1 MLDNDINE
9 LSDAELE
16 AAFKAAKAEAGMPV
30 TVEDDVDYNDEVEEL
45 EQPDV
50 DSDDDTST
58 NKEDEQ
64 EAESDSEI
72 EENDLDEGIEADKEQ
87 TKETEDKSD
96 EVVQPTQNL
105 EEFFSEVSK
114 TKANGIEYE
123 FTNKEKLDMFNNMF
137 AKAQDYTKKTQ
148 ALKDYKKTIDIV
160 QTAGISDND
169 LNLFADVLKGNKEAI
184 ATILKR
190 TGVDALD
197 LDVENVDYVPKNY
210 GRNDTELAIKDIVD
224 EISADKEYVLT
235 HNVLE
240 KQWDSKSREKFIEN
254 PNMIKGLHIDIKS
267 GLFDKLN
274 PIMQKLKI
282 YDGASRSDL
291 DYYYMAHDQYKSSE
305 LLATSNAEKAELARV
320 ENQAKTVQ
328 ANKVDEVKAK
338 IAQQTATK
346 DASVKRK
353 AAAPTKKTAGTSK
366 INYLNDDP
374 SDDELDEW
382 FKNIKQP

>member
-16 AAFKAAKAEAGMPV
+16 AAFKAAKAEAGSPV
-30 TVEDDVDYNDEVEEL
+30 TVEDDVAYNDEVDEL

-58 NKEDEQ
+58 DKEDED
-64 EAESDSEI
+64 EVEDDSET
-72 EENDLDEGIEADKEQ
+72 EEDSLDEGTEAEEEQ
-87 TKETEDKSD
+87 PKDTEDKSD
-96 EVVQPTQNL
+96 EVVQPTQEIL
-105 EEFFSEVSK
+105 KV
-114 TKANGIEYE
+114 KANGQEYE
-123 FTNKEKLDMFNNMF
+123 FTLDEMKSQFGSIF

-148 ALKDYKKTIDIV
+148 ALKEYRKTIDIV
-160 QTAGISDND
+160 QNAGISDND
-169 LNLFADVLKGNKEAI
+169 LNLFADVLKGDKEAI

-197 LDVENVDYVPKNY
+197 LDVENVNYAPKNY

-305 LLATSNAEKAELARV
+305 LLAASNAEKAELARV

-328 ANKVDEVKAK
+328 ANKVNEVKAK

-374 SDDELDEW
+374 SDEELDEW
-382 FKNIKQP
+382 YKNIKQP

>member
-16 AAFKAAKAEAGMPV
+16 AAFKAAKAEAGEPV
-30 TVEDDVDYNDEVEEL
+30 TVEDDVVYNDEVDEL

-58 NKEDEQ
+58 DKEDED
-64 EAESDSEI
+64 EVEDDSET
-72 EENDLDEGIEADKEQ
+72 EEDSLDEGAEAEEEQ
-87 TKETEDKSD
+87 PKDTEDKSD
-96 EVVQPTQNL
+96 EVVQPTQ
-105 EEFFSEVSK
+105 EVLK
-114 TKANGIEYE
+114 VKANGQEYE
-123 FTNKEKLDMFNNMF
+123 FTLDEMKSQFGSIF

-148 ALKDYKKTIDIV
+148 ALKEYRKTIDIV
-160 QTAGISDND
+160 QNAGISDND

-197 LDVENVDYVPKNY
+197 LDVENVNYAPKNY

-274 PIMQKLKI
+274 PIMQKLKV
-282 YDGASRSDL
+282 YVAASRSDL

-305 LLATSNAEKAELARV
+305 LLAASNAEKAELARV

-328 ANKVDEVKAK
+328 ANKVNEVKAK

-346 DASVKRK
+346 DASIKRK
-353 AAAPTKKTAGTSK
+353 AAAPTKKAAGTSK

-374 SDDELDEW
+374 SDEELDEW
-382 FKNIKQP
+382 YKNIKQP

>member
-16 AAFKAAKAEAGMPV
+16 AAFKAAKAEAGVPV
-30 TVEDDVDYNDEVEEL
+30 TIEDTLVDDVDDNDEVDEL

-50 DSDDDTST
+50 DSDDDTSA
-58 NKEDEQ
+58 NKEDEK
-64 EAESDSEI
+64 EVEEDSET
-72 EENDLDEGIEADKEQ
+72 EEDNLDEGTKADKEQ
-87 TKETEDKSD
+87 PKATEDKSD
-96 EVVQPTQNL
+96 EVVQPTQEIL
-105 EEFFSEVSK
+105 KV
-114 TKANGIEYE
+114 KANGQEYE
-123 FTNKEKLDMFNNMF
+123 FTLDEMKSQFGSIF

-148 ALKDYKKTIDIV
+148 ALKEYRRTIDIV
-160 QTAGISDND
+160 QNAGISDND
-169 LNLFADVLKGNKEAI
+169 LNLFADVLKGDKEAI

-197 LDVENVDYVPKNY
+197 LDVENVNYAPKNY

-224 EISADKEYVLT
+224 DISADKEYVIT
-235 HNVLE
+235 HNILE
-240 KQWDSKSREKFIEN
+240 KQWDSKSREKFIED
-254 PNMIKGLHIDIKS
+254 PNMIRGLHIDVKS
-267 GLFDKLN
+267 GLYDKLN

-282 YDGASRSDL
+282 YDGNSKSDL
-291 DYYYMAHDQYKSSE
+291 EYYFMAHDQYMGSQREASSK
-305 LLATSNAEKAELARV
+305 AEKAELARV
-320 ENQAKTVQ
+320 ENQAKTIQ

-374 SDDELDEW
+374 SDEEVEEW

>member
-16 AAFKAAKAEAGMPV
+16 AAFKAAKAEAGAPV
-30 TVEDDVDYNDEVEEL
+30 TIEDTLVDDVDDNDEVDEL
-45 EQPDV
+45 EQPNV
-50 DSDDDTST
+50 DSDDDTSA
-58 NKEDEQ
+58 NEEDE
-64 EAESDSEI
+64 EEVEEDSET
-72 EENDLDEGIEADKEQ
+72 EEDNLDEGAKADKEQ
-87 TKETEDKSD
+87 PKATEDKSD
-96 EVVQPTQNL
+96 EVVQPTQEIL
-105 EEFFSEVSK
+105 KV
-114 TKANGIEYE
+114 KANGQEYE
-123 FTNKEKLDMFNNMF
+123 FTLDEMKSQFGSIF

-148 ALKDYKKTIDIV
+148 ALKEYRRTIDIV
-160 QTAGISDND
+160 QNAGISDND
-169 LNLFADVLKGNKEAI
+169 LNLFADVLKGDKEAI

-197 LDVENVDYVPKNY
+197 LDVENVNYAPKNY

-224 EISADKEYVLT
+224 EISADKEYAVT
-235 HNVLE
+235 HHVLE
-240 KQWDSKSREKFIEN
+240 KQWDSRSREKFIEN

-282 YDGASRSDL
+282 YDGGSRSDL

-305 LLATSNAEKAELARV
+305 LLAASNAEKAELARV

-374 SDDELDEW
+374 SDEELDEW
-382 FKNIKQP
+382 YKNIKQP